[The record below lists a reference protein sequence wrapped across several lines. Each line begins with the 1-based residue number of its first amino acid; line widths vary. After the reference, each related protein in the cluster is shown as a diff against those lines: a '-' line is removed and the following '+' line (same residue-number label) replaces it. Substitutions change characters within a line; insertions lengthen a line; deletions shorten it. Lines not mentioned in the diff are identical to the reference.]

1 MLVLTVLDRDG
12 NRLILQSPEGETSS
26 REHLIGMASHQQLLY
41 HIVFSTKE
49 RRPLLQDDNFRDAV
63 WRYMAGVASNLEGH
77 ALRVGGYIDH
87 AHLLLRI
94 PAKIAVADFV
104 RQLKASTSKH
114 INEENVAIMKFHW
127 QDGYGAFTVSRSKQE
142 AVIAYIDRQMEHH
155 RRQTFQDEYL
165 KMLADHEVE
174 YDPKYLWE

>member
-1 MLVLTVLDRDG
+1 
-12 NRLILQSPEGETSS
+12 
-26 REHLIGMASHQQLLY
+26 MASHQQLLY

-49 RRPLLQDDNFRDAV
+49 RRLLLREDDFRDSV
-63 WRYMAGVASNLEGH
+63 WRYMAGIASNLQGH
-77 ALRVGGYIDH
+77 ALRIGGFYNH

-104 RQLKASTSKH
+104 RRIKANTSKH
-114 INEENVAIMKFHW
+114 INEKQGLRLKFHW
-127 QDGYGAFTVSRSKQE
+127 QDGYGAFTVSPFKMNAMS
-142 AVIAYIDRQMEHH
+142 AYIDGQLEHH
-155 RRQTFQDEYL
+155 RKRTFQQEYL